1 MIGSYLIFTNETDAW
16 AKAEEEGRSAHP
28 NGWNGDAVTKY
39 VTVPEMTDA
48 GTFALEVS
56 GYGTL
61 TADETASIV
70 NEVLFR
76 WEIEDDD

>member
-1 MIGSYLIFTNETDAW
+1 MTGNYLIYTDESTAW
-16 AKAEEEGRSAHP
+16 AKAEEEGRFAHP

-39 VTVPEMTDA
+39 VTIPETTDA

-56 GYGTL
+56 DYGTL
-61 TADETASIV
+61 TEDETASIV

-76 WEIEDDD
+76 WEIEPDD